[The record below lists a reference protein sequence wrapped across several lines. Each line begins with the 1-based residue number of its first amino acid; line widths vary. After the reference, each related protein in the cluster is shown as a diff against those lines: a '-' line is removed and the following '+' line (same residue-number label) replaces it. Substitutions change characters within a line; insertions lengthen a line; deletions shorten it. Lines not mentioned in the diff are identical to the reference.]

1 MPIRTSGT
9 ATITRSFGGRQLRKV
24 PLIGSVTFAPGDQP
38 AEWMSDA
45 QVEAIHVY
53 IGFLCLLLALILFR
67 RRLSSFTALI
77 PGIVVSITMEIFD
90 LRDGY
95 GWAASLKD
103 LVNTNLIPFLL
114 VLLTRWRTF
123 NV

>member
-1 MPIRTSGT
+1 MKSDYQVFKLWWV
-9 ATITRSFGGRQLRKV
+9 SVL
-24 PLIGSVTFAPGDQP
+24 PLTKD
-38 AEWMSDA
+38 
-45 QVEAIHVY
+45 AIHIY
-53 IGFLCLLLALILFR
+53 IGVLCLFLALILFR

-90 LRDGY
+90 LRDGF
-95 GWAASLKD
+95 GVLASLKD

-114 VLLTRWRTF
+114 VLLTRWRTY

>member
-1 MPIRTSGT
+1 MKSDYQIFKLWWVSV
-9 ATITRSFGGRQLRKV
+9 L
-24 PLIGSVTFAPGDQP
+24 PLTKD
-38 AEWMSDA
+38 
-45 QVEAIHVY
+45 AIHVY

-67 RRLSSFTALI
+67 RKLGSFTALI
-77 PGIVVSITMEIFD
+77 PGILVSITMEVFD

-95 GWAASLKD
+95 AWMESAKD

-123 NV
+123 NF

>member
-1 MPIRTSGT
+1 MKSDYQVFKLWWV
-9 ATITRSFGGRQLRKV
+9 SVL
-24 PLIGSVTFAPGDQP
+24 PLTKD
-38 AEWMSDA
+38 
-45 QVEAIHVY
+45 AIHVY

-67 RRLSSFTALI
+67 RKLGSFTALI
-77 PGIVVSITMEIFD
+77 PGILVSITMEIFD

-95 GWAASLKD
+95 AWMESAKD

-123 NV
+123 NF

>member
-1 MPIRTSGT
+1 MKSDYQVFKLWWV
-9 ATITRSFGGRQLRKV
+9 SVL
-24 PLIGSVTFAPGDQP
+24 PLTKD
-38 AEWMSDA
+38 
-45 QVEAIHVY
+45 AIHVY

-77 PGIVVSITMEIFD
+77 PGLVVSVAMEILD
-90 LRDGY
+90 LRDGF

-123 NV
+123 NF